1 MDKIKLKK
9 KWMIAIISIVLLAAN
24 QMLYLTVVQFK
35 CTDKIDSGR
44 DLNLYEKLSAYQTHT
59 NLWLFGWVIEPNTAE
74 LCFCKQFH
82 IKQPIHL
89 YNLPKEDSYLK
100 SVRANYTKPVRLAWK
115 SYSSKASIY
124 LNGSTVTKHYDE
136 EGGYEYYEYSIPAD
150 YSPGI
155 IQIKGITISETVL
168 DYLEQKGWLCVFN
181 TIRIDQET
189 NRGK

>member
-1 MDKIKLKK
+1 MALRKTTSIIVKIT
-9 KWMIAIISIVLLAAN
+9 IVVLLLLVN
-24 QMLYLTVVQFK
+24 QIIFLTKVQYK
-35 CTDKIDSGR
+35 CTEKINEGK
-44 DLNLYEKLSAYQTHT
+44 DLNVYELLSAYQTHT

-115 SYSSKASIY
+115 TYSSKASIY
-124 LNGSTVTKHYDE
+124 LNGSTVTKRYDE
-136 EGGYEYYEYSIPAD
+136 DGQYEYFEYSIPAD

-155 IQIKGITISETVL
+155 IQIKGIALSETVF
-168 DYLEQKGWLCVFN
+168 DYLEQKGWLCVF
-181 TIRIDQET
+181 TDQ
-189 NRGK
+189 RLVF